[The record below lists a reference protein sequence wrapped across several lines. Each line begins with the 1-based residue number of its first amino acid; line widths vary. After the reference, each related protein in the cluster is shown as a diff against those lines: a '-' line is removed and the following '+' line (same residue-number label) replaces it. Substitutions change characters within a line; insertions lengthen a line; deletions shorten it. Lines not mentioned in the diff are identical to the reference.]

1 MCEAVTP
8 ILGLLKA
15 REDKFQWKDRDREKD
30 QYRFSRLRRLLPMR
44 MDRMR
49 LQRSLFVDMFSISIV

>member
-15 REDKFQWKDRDREKD
+15 REEKFQWKDRDKEK
-30 QYRFSRLRRLLPMR
+30 YRFSRLRHLHLLPMR

-49 LQRSLFVDMFSISIV
+49 LPKNLFVDMFSISIV

>member
-8 ILGLLKA
+8 ILLKA
-15 REDKFQWKDRDREKD
+15 REVKFQWKDKDKKKD
-30 QYRFSRLRRLLPMR
+30 QYRFNRLRYLLLMR

-49 LQRSLFVDMFSISIV
+49 LQRNLFVDMFSISIV